1 MNAQERFTTK
11 TRRHKE
17 ITFLIFVS
25 LCLGGFILLTA
36 CTPIGPVRVTL
47 VADGQTRTLTTDAQT
62 VGELL
67 ARSGITL
74 DEDDRVVPP
83 ETVFLTDGM
92 TVRVVRVETRTE
104 TVQQVL
110 PYGRETV
117 RDATIPVGQTRLLR
131 AGVNGVEEL
140 TYVITLEDGVEV
152 ERRLARRVTVQEPQ
166 NEILLVGA
174 REEVTSVPIS
184 GTVAYLSANNAWVMR
199 GTTGSRRRLT
209 ATGDLDGRV
218 FDLSPDGSRLL
229 FTRAATETGV
239 LNTLWMIDTVTTG
252 AEPVRLPEKNVLWAA
267 WSPDGRW
274 IAYSTGAPREA
285 PPGWEAAND
294 LYLARPQVDGRL
306 LDRRR
311 VLGPTA
317 GGTYGW
323 WGTTYAWA
331 PAGEGKEPTW
341 LAYARADEIGLV
353 DLSARKPEAI
363 PLVQFPPFRTYAPW
377 AWVPTIAW
385 SPEGAF
391 LVTVLHG
398 PSPTGEEPED
408 SPVFDVYALG
418 VVTASA
424 TLLQAKLVP
433 EAGMWAAPS
442 FSPDGGLIAF
452 GRARVPYASQT
463 STYDL
468 YLMDRDGS
476 DRRLLF
482 PQNAGELGLE
492 YPAAV
497 WDPAG
502 GRVLVVYR
510 GDLWLVTVDGQARRV
525 TEDGA
530 VTLAR
535 WRGE

>member
-1 MNAQERFTTK
+1 MKAD
-11 TRRHKE
+11 RR
-17 ITFLIFVS
+17 ILWPFCILGILTFFS
-25 LCLGGFILLTA
+25 A
-36 CTPIGPVRVTL
+36 CIPLEPVRVTL
-47 VADGQTRTLTTDAQT
+47 MADGQTRSLTTDAQT

-67 ARSGITL
+67 ARVGIIL
-74 DEDDRVVPP
+74 DENDRVTPP
-83 ETVFLTDGM
+83 ETVLLTDGM
-92 TVRVVRVETRTE
+92 TVRVVRVEVRTE
-104 TVQQVL
+104 TVRQVL

-117 RDATIPVGQTRLLR
+117 RDATVPLGQTRLLR

-140 TYVITLEDGVEV
+140 TYVIRLEDGVEV

-166 NEILLVGA
+166 NEVLLVGA

-184 GTVAYLSANNAWVMR
+184 GTVAYLSAHNVWVMR
-199 GTTGSRRRLT
+199 ETTGSRRRLT

-218 FDLSPDGSRLL
+218 LDLSPDGSRLL
-229 FTRAATETGV
+229 FTRTATETGV
-239 LNTLWMIDTVTTG
+239 LNTLWLIDTVTVG
-252 AEPVRLPEKNVLWAA
+252 AEPMRLPEKNILWAA

-274 IAYSTGAPREA
+274 IAYSTGTPREA

-294 LYLARPQVDGRL
+294 LYLARPQADGRL

-311 VLGPTA
+311 VLGPSA

-323 WGTTYAWA
+323 WGTQFAWA
-331 PAGEGKEPTW
+331 PPGEDGEPPR
-341 LAYARADEIGLV
+341 LAYARPDEVGLV
-353 DLSARKPEAI
+353 DLAARPPKAV
-363 PLVQFPPFRTYAPW
+363 PLVRFPPFRTYGPW
-377 AWVPTIAW
+377 AWVPSLSW
-385 SPEGAF
+385 SPEGLF

-408 SPVFDVYALG
+408 SPVFDLYALG
-418 VVTASA
+418 IAA
-424 TLLQAKLVP
+424 GPEALLQAKLVP
-433 EAGMWAAPS
+433 EVGMWAAPS
-442 FSPDGGLIAF
+442 FSPDGSLIAF
-452 GRARVPYASQT
+452 GRARAPYASQT

-468 YLMDRDGS
+468 YLIDRDGS

-482 PQNAGELGLE
+482 PQTAGEAGLA
-492 YPAAV
+492 YPAAA

-530 VTLAR
+530 ITLAR
-535 WRGE
+535 WQGP

>member
-1 MNAQERFTTK
+1 MNAEERFITK

-17 ITFLIFVS
+17 KTLLFFVS

-104 TVQQVL
+104 TAQQVL

-184 GTVAYLSANNAWVMR
+184 GTVAYLSAHNAWVMR

-229 FTRAATETGV
+229 FTRTATETDV

-252 AEPVRLPEKNVLWAA
+252 AEPVQLPEKNVLWAA

-294 LYLARPQVDGRL
+294 LYLARPQADGRL

-311 VLGPTA
+311 VLEPTA

-331 PAGEGKEPTW
+331 PAGEGQEPTR

-353 DLSARKPEAI
+353 DLPARKPEAI
-363 PLVQFPPFRTYAPW
+363 PLVKFPPFRTYAPW

-385 SPEGAF
+385 SPEGSF

-418 VVTASA
+418 VVTASE

-442 FSPDGGLIAF
+442 FSPDGNLIAF
-452 GRARVPYASQT
+452 GRARAPYASQT

-482 PQNAGELGLE
+482 PQEAGELGLE

-530 VTLAR
+530 ITLAR
-535 WRGE
+535 WQGE